1 MKRLLNDRPEIKNS
15 KILYGYDPKLLKEY
29 GNVLLWINKKMI
41 ENKVNYLEKKR
52 ASESVTT
59 SAPTEIL

>member
-29 GNVLLWINKKMI
+29 GNVLLWINKK
-41 ENKVNYLEKKR
+41 NDRKQ
-52 ASESVTT
+52 S
-59 SAPTEIL
+59 